1 MVFDVYDMTMNLQ
14 YNKLLGVIVRIMYQM
29 DIISGFNMTL
39 VFVVPDA

>member
-14 YNKLLGVIVRIMYQM
+14 YNKLLGVIVRIMYPM
-29 DIISGFNMTL
+29 DIISDFNMTL